1 MLYNYNNYNFD
12 IVFNSDDF
20 IIQIEDTSDDNK
32 LYSNIFTF
40 EEIKIINNYF
50 NKMSIIEKL
59 IKYCFD
65 KKENYVLNITN
76 SNIIKLEFIQINELA
91 TIELKLDI
99 FPIRKDLST
108 NAEIIEL
115 KKKINNFENKIS
127 ILENTI
133 NLFNIHNF
141 IFNDNLLIPINL
153 SYKDPLC
160 LSKIN
165 LLNINLFYISTVGN
179 HVELINNKNNSNISY
194 SEFQSNSVSRLSL
207 NSYKLLN
214 YNINNFNNFS
224 KFKLLQSEYIIFYE
238 INITDE
244 MLNNLNKDIV
254 KLIFV
259 ECLINVDN
267 LYNNNINNICFFKC
281 TIKNIDGFKII
292 NKDANMY
299 FYSTPSDNINKSLFS
314 SLVKFDIKSTS
325 TGSIEIN

>member
-50 NKMSIIEKL
+50 NKISIIEKL

-76 SNIIKLEFIQINELA
+76 SKIIKLEFNYINDF
-91 TIELKLDI
+91 TPFELKLDI

-108 NAEIIEL
+108 NTEIITL
-115 KKKINNFENKIS
+115 KKKIS

-133 NLFNIHNF
+133 NMINFNNF

-153 SYKDPLC
+153 SYKGPIC

-165 LLNINLFYISTVGN
+165 LLNINLFYLDNNSNVY
-179 HVELINNKNNSNISY
+179 LINNNNSRWDFNT
-194 SEFQSNSVSRLSL
+194 FQNNCFSRLSG
-207 NSYKLLN
+207 NKYKLIN